1 MFALIFIASG
11 CNLESGPKAKVFSQP
26 ATLRQ
31 ESSARPDDVK
41 EAYAVYDAL
50 LGNSSGGAAVSHGS
64 IVIADHTAIEKL
76 CFDPATQLDPRLRAA
91 GKNFLE
97 QNTRERIIA
106 ADDFTIGRK
115 VELISSTELDAIF
128 SEGILQG
135 WEKFRK
141 SYPDVHGYV
150 ALSAVGFNADKS
162 FAVVYSSSN
171 CGPKCG
177 AGAFVTLSKKA
188 GFWRKNSDRLCSW
201 IS

>member
-1 MFALIFIASG
+1 MFALICIACG
-11 CNLESGPKAKVFSQP
+11 CNRESGPTAQVSSQP
-26 ATLRQ
+26 ATLTQ

-41 EAYAVYDAL
+41 DAYAVYDSL
-50 LGNSSGGAAVSHGS
+50 LGNSSGGAAVPHGS
-64 IVIADHTAIEKL
+64 IAIADHTAIVKL
-76 CFDPATQLDPRLRAA
+76 CFDPATQLDPRLEAA

-97 QNTRERIIA
+97 QNIRERTIA
-106 ADDFTIGRK
+106 ADDLTLGRK

-141 SYPDVHGYV
+141 SYPAVHGYV
-150 ALSAVGFNADKS
+150 TLSAVGFNADKS
-162 FAVVYSSSN
+162 FAVVYSAAH
-171 CGPKCG
+171 CGPNCG
-177 AGAFVTLSKKA
+177 AGAFITLSKKD